1 MALSYPSLR
10 PFSKGDVWA
19 VTAAEANAFDAHA
32 IDGVGVPQPVLMESA
47 GRSAATV
54 LQRLFPTGP
63 VVGIVGAGNNGGD
76 ALVALRTLEAWG
88 REVRAVL
95 VADRAEADPLLHGWP
110 VSLSSDRELEEDGWR
125 DALVSAGVVIDGVL
139 GTGVRGEPRER
150 QADAIRRVNSSG
162 RPVLAID
169 VPSGIDA
176 STGAT
181 PGAAI
186 RADVTVSFGA
196 PKLGALLHPARALVG
211 RHVVAEIGFPPMDS
225 SSASVRVTTPEWA
238 RTRFPRRGTDTH
250 KNQVGRVLIVAGQ
263 VGMAGA
269 AILAARG
276 AFRSGAGLV
285 RVCSVAENRAVI
297 QSAIPEA
304 MFLDA
309 SDAAALRDAM
319 AESDALAAGPG
330 LGPSE
335 AATAVLNAV
344 ASGEAIPT
352 LLDADAL
359 NIAAGRAADGGGL
372 DLRAVGRRRP
382 LLITPHPGEMARLQP
397 DGPDLVEDRVGA
409 TRAASAR
416 FECAVLL
423 KGAPSVVAA
432 PGQPLSIDTQTSSD
446 LAVAGMGDVLSGVC
460 GGLMAQG
467 LGPGTAGSVGLYL
480 AGRAARLAGRGAALT
495 PSDVLRWLPEALR
508 EASEADSDLEIPFV
522 TFDADPA
529 N

>member
-1 MALSYPSLR
+1 MACPNPSLR
-10 PFSKGDVWA
+10 PFSVGDVWA
-19 VTAAEANAFDAHA
+19 VTAAEANAFDAQA
-32 IDGVGVPQPVLMESA
+32 IDGVGVPQPVLMENA
-47 GRSAATV
+47 GRSVAIV

-88 REVRAVL
+88 RDVRAVL
-95 VADRAEADPLLHGWP
+95 VADRPEADPLLHGWP
-110 VSLSSDRELEEDGWR
+110 LSVSSGDELGEDGWR
-125 DALVSAGVVIDGVL
+125 DALATAGVVIDGVL

-186 RADVTVSFGA
+186 RADVTISFGA
-196 PKLGALLHPARALVG
+196 PKLGALMHPARVLVG

-225 SSASVRVTTPEWA
+225 GSASVRVITPEWA
-238 RTRFPRRGTDTH
+238 RARFPRRGADAH
-250 KNQVGRVLIVAGQ
+250 KNQVGRLLIVAGQ

-269 AILAARG
+269 AILAARA
-276 AFRSGAGLV
+276 AFRSGVGLV
-285 RVCSVAENRAVI
+285 RVCSVRENREAI

-304 MFLDA
+304 IFLDA
-309 SDAAALRDAM
+309 SDTAAVEDALA
-319 AESDALAAGPG
+319 ASEALAAGPG
-330 LGPSE
+330 LGTSE
-335 AATAVLNAV
+335 AAIAVLQAV
-344 ASGEAIPT
+344 ASAEALPT

-359 NIAAGRAADGGGL
+359 NIAAGRAAAGGGL
-372 DLRAVGRRRP
+372 DLAAVGRSRP
-382 LLITPHPGEMARLQP
+382 LLITPHPGEMARLQA
-397 DGPDLVEDRVGA
+397 DGPDLAEDRIGA

-416 FECAVLL
+416 FECTVLL

-432 PGQPLSIDTQTSSD
+432 PGQPLSVDTQASSD

-460 GGLMAQG
+460 AGLMAQG
-467 LGPGTAGSVGLYL
+467 LEPGKAGSVGLYL

-495 PSDVLRWLPEALR
+495 PSDVLRWLPEAL
-508 EASEADSDLEIPFV
+508 SEPRKAYSDLSMPFI

-529 N
+529 D